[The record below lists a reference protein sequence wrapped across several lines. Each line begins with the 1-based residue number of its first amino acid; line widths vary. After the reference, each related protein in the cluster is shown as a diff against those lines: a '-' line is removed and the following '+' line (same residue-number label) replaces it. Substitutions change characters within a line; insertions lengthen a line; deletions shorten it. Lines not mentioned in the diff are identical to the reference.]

1 MGNNS
6 SKHGEQGGQPG
17 RPVPSDDPNAAIQQQ
32 PSSSARSRNR
42 ATRGDF
48 NLISGFAPPRAS
60 ASQQTTQ
67 PEQRRETRQEREA
80 RRAERERVAR
90 EKERERS
97 MREEHVDGGFL
108 VTMGIYQ
115 GREDFSKPI
124 VRQLQVRPYVWS
136 AFDWLMGS
144 VHLGLRTLLTKA
156 A

>member
-6 SKHGEQGGQPG
+6 SKHGEQGGPPG
-17 RPVPSDDPNAAIQQQ
+17 RPVTSDGPNAANQQQ
-32 PSSSARSRNR
+32 PSARSRNR

-80 RRAERERVAR
+80 RRLERERVAR

-124 VRQLQVRPYVWS
+124 VRQLQVRSSRRLPC
-136 AFDWLMGS
+136 L
-144 VHLGLRTLLTKA
+144 
-156 A
+156 